1 MQKKMEAAVTVQ
13 WHMFL
18 IPFNVDIKF
27 QLVVRV
33 GRLISELQSIID
45 NHFGRSDGHEAMKH
59 TENYLIK
66 WKRRKTI

>member
-1 MQKKMEAAVTVQ
+1 
-13 WHMFL
+13 
-18 IPFNVDIKF
+18 
-27 QLVVRV
+27 
-33 GRLISELQSIID
+33 LISELQSIID